1 MTPNGHYMQ
10 QQQQQQRQHDLYTQ
24 FQLQQPA
31 TTTSSTTYNGP
42 TLEDPLTAI
51 DSYRAH
57 RH

>member
-1 MTPNGHYMQ
+1 MQ
-10 QQQQQQRQHDLYTQ
+10 QQQQHDVYPSS
-24 FQLQQPA
+24 QLQQPPLQPHQQQA
-31 TTTSSTTYNGP
+31 YNGP